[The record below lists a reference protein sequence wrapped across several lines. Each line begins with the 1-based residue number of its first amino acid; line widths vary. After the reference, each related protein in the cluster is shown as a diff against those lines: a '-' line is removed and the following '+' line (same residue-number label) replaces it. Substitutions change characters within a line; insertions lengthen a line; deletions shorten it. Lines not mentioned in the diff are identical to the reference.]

1 MKSNH
6 EGRVDLGALSEV
18 TSVNA
23 LGYVFPV
30 STQFISSSS
39 SEIVVPYVKDG
50 TVFVP
55 ANLLPIDLFPQLLC
69 PLNHVVRRDE
79 SQIYAVHNLSDAIR
93 SSDKNG
99 AVINVPLPGL
109 YVIRLYCC
117 QGVRDVAL
125 RVIEASAGFNLL
137 SLNEGTSCELFE
149 PVVPVE
155 CRISS
160 ITCEDKTLVVSV
172 AGSQAYF
179 EKMNLSV
186 WFCNCFPLGST
197 FEGPLPSACVF
208 CVILLILYFC
218 YLP

>member
-18 TSVNA
+18 TSVYA

-69 PLNHVVRRDE
+69 PMNHVMRRNQ
-79 SQIYAVHNLSDAIR
+79 SQIYAVHSLPDAIR

-99 AVINVPLPGL
+99 AVINLPLPGL

-117 QGVRDVAL
+117 QGVRDVAM
-125 RVIEASAGFNLL
+125 RVIEPIAGCNLL

-149 PVVPVE
+149 PVVPVD

-160 ITCEDKTLVVSV
+160 ITCKDKNLVVSV
-172 AGSQAYF
+172 AGSQANF
-179 EKMNLSV
+179 EKMNISV
-186 WFCNCFPLGST
+186 WFCNSFPLGST
-197 FEGPLPSACVF
+197 FDGLLLSACQVCIILHALSF
-208 CVILLILYFC
+208 CC
-218 YLP
+218 LP

>member
-1 MKSNH
+1 LKSNH

-18 TSVNA
+18 TSVYA

-30 STQFISSSS
+30 STQFISSTS

-55 ANLLPIDLFPQLLC
+55 ANLLPVDLFPQLLC
-69 PLNHVVRRDE
+69 PLNHVVRRNE
-79 SQIYAVHNLSDAIR
+79 SQIYAVQSLPDAIR

-117 QGVRDVAL
+117 QGVRDVAM
-125 RVIEASAGFNLL
+125 RVIEATAGRKLL
-137 SLNEGTSCELFE
+137 SLNEGASCELFE
-149 PVVPVE
+149 PVVPVD

-172 AGSQAYF
+172 SGSQANF

-197 FEGPLPSACVF
+197 FDGSLSSACEFGVF
-208 CVILLILYFC
+208 LRILCFC